1 MKYNLFKMN
10 IQAVKLDLIRK
21 ITLMENEAMIEAI
34 NHLLNSK
41 EATSTTDWWDELNQ
55 AQRESIQTA
64 RQQMAAGKGIP
75 HDDIQLAK
83 ENSAVSQVGNRD
95 EVLALAGL
103 LSDADAE
110 EIIATVNNEFN
121 NIEGEW

>member
-1 MKYNLFKMN
+1 LDEIQSFKMN

-21 ITLMENEAMIEAI
+21 ITLMENEAMIKAI
-34 NHLLNSK
+34 NHLLNRK

-75 HDDIQLAK
+75 HDEVIAK
-83 ENSAVSQVGNRD
+83 YRAKYRQP
-95 EVLALAGL
+95 
-103 LSDADAE
+103 
-110 EIIATVNNEFN
+110 
-121 NIEGEW
+121 

>member
-21 ITLMENEAMIEAI
+21 ITLMENESMIEAI
-34 NHLLNSK
+34 NHLLNRK

-64 RQQMAAGKGIP
+64 RQQMADGKGIP
-75 HDDIQLAK
+75 HDEVIQ
-83 ENSAVSQVGNRD
+83 
-95 EVLALAGL
+95 ALKL
-103 LSDADAE
+103 QH
-110 EIIATVNNEFN
+110 IYKITK
-121 NIEGEW
+121 

>member
-1 MKYNLFKMN
+1 
-10 IQAVKLDLIRK
+10 
-21 ITLMENEAMIEAI
+21 MENEAMIEAI
-34 NHLLNSK
+34 NHLLNRK

-64 RQQMAAGKGIP
+64 RQQMADGKGIP

-95 EVLALAGL
+95 EVLALAGQ